1 MNSKKIYS
9 ILLLLLFAIKVQSQE
24 SPYSVGFWHF
34 RPVSGE
40 LSMLGSFRTLSSQ
53 LNDLNENL
61 NSKHLQAGLKLNS
74 ASYMWNPDIISF
86 NVSGEY
92 NPEFRDDRYLV
103 IPDRSEVRTLSR
115 INLQSSVFNNKAI
128 SLNTFYNLNKSYF
141 NRENLTNV
149 RSDNRQLGTM
159 LSVSNKI
166 LPLRLSYRDIKS
178 DQTETESGRYF
189 SMAQKSLEAS
199 TDKSFFGNDNHE
211 LRFSLRDYKYR
222 YDELKNVDNQVAH
235 IDFISQLFFDPDRKY
250 GINSNVSFF
259 EQKGTYIFSRF
270 EVNER
275 GILHLPHNLDLV
287 AHYRFYKMNDPN
299 QSIIINKAR
308 GEIKHK
314 LFQSLVS
321 QAYIDYTG
329 TSHTYYNESSVIT
342 GGQINYTKKTR
353 FGRINL
359 GYHLFTHKN
368 SVKGESNNI
377 NISREE
383 HRLSDID
390 VTILDKPYIDQTG
403 IIITDIT
410 STIIYQEGLDYI
422 INSINNFTEILRIPG
437 GQIAQDQ
444 AVLVSYT
451 AVQPGSYNYLAI
463 NNTLTS
469 SILFFDRMLELYYR
483 GSAQEYP
490 YVQQTDYL
498 TLNRFY
504 QNITGLRVH
513 YKIAT
518 AGVEYDYYN
527 SDLIPY
533 KRMNYYLN
541 MNLKIKSRMLLSLNG
556 TLRDHHILDQDL
568 NYIYSNLS
576 TRFSYSINRW
586 SRINLEGSYLKQNGR
601 TIDLDLIT
609 GRTEVITT
617 FRKLTIKGSFSIYK
631 RSYAQSNFLYTG
643 THLEII
649 RKF

>member
-1 MNSKKIYS
+1 MSCKKIYS
-9 ILLLLLFAIKVQSQE
+9 ITLFLLLAIKVFSQE
-24 SPYSVGFWHF
+24 SQFSVGFWHF

-40 LSMLGSFRTLSSQ
+40 ISLLGSYRTLSSQ

-61 NSKHLQAGLKLNS
+61 NSKHFQAGLKLNS

-92 NPEFRDDRYLV
+92 KPELRDDRYLV

-115 INLQSSVFNNKAI
+115 INLQASVFNNKAV
-128 SLNTFYNLNKSYF
+128 SLNTFYNLNKAYF

-149 RSDNRQLGTM
+149 RSDNMQFGTM
-159 LSVSNKI
+159 FTFSNKI
-166 LPLRLSYRDIKS
+166 LPVRVSYRDSKS

-189 SMAQKSLEAS
+189 SMAQKSIEAS
-199 TDKSFFGNDNHE
+199 TDKSFYGNDNHE
-211 LRFSLRDYKYR
+211 LRFSLRDHKYR
-222 YDELKNVDNQVAH
+222 YDELRDVDNHVSH
-235 IDFISQLFFDPDRKY
+235 IDFISQLFFDPERKY
-250 GINSNVSFF
+250 GLSSNVSFF
-259 EQKGTYIFSRF
+259 KQEGTYTFSRF

-275 GILHLPHNLDLV
+275 GVLHLPDNFDLV
-287 AHYRFYKMNDPN
+287 AQYRFYKMNDPN
-299 QSIIINKAR
+299 QSITINKGR

-314 LFQSLVS
+314 LYQSLTS

-329 TSHTYYNESSVIT
+329 TSQTYYNESSIIS
-342 GGQINYTKKTR
+342 GAQINYTKKTR

-359 GYHLFTHKN
+359 GYHFFAHKN
-368 SVKGESNNI
+368 SVEGESNNI
-377 NISREE
+377 NILREE

-390 VTILDKPYIDQTG
+390 VTILNKPYIDQPSITL
-403 IIITDIT
+403 TDIT

-444 AVLVSYT
+444 VVLVSYM
-451 AVQPGSYNYLAI
+451 AIQPGSYNYLAL

-469 SILFFDRMLELYYR
+469 SILFFDRMLEIYYR

-490 YVQQTDYL
+490 KVQQTDYL

-504 QNITGLRVH
+504 QNITGLRIH

-518 AGVEYDYYN
+518 AGIEYDYYN

-533 KRMNYYLN
+533 KRINYYLN

-556 TLRDHHILDQDL
+556 TLRDHHILDQEL
-568 NYIYSNLS
+568 NYIYSNVS
-576 TRFSYSINRW
+576 TRFTYSINRW
-586 SRINLEGSYLKQNGR
+586 SKLNLEGSYLKQNGR
-601 TIDLDLIT
+601 TIELDLIT
-609 GRTEVITT
+609 GKTEVLAN